1 MHRLND
7 DLADIHN
14 IMRKNI
20 QEVLNRGERVEREF
34 YYSVVVCFHVWVAN
48 MCCVSCITD
57 VSRISSN
64 LADRSKDLKWGAKK
78 LRMQAIY
85 RQYGPIVA
93 IALFVLLV
101 IYIKFF

>member
-1 MHRLND
+1 MD
-7 DLADIHN
+7 WAAA
-14 IMRKNI
+14 
-20 QEVLNRGERVEREF
+20 
-34 YYSVVVCFHVWVAN
+34 VV
-48 MCCVSCITD
+48 D

-78 LRMQAIY
+78 LRLQAMY

-93 IALFVLLV
+93 VVLFVTLV

>member
-1 MHRLND
+1 MLLID
-7 DLADIHN
+7 
-14 IMRKNI
+14 
-20 QEVLNRGERVEREF
+20 VL
-34 YYSVVVCFHVWVAN
+34 S
-48 MCCVSCITD
+48 CVPD

>member
-1 MHRLND
+1 MMSYALLIGSFRS
-7 DLADIHN
+7 A
-14 IMRKNI
+14 
-20 QEVLNRGERVEREF
+20 
-34 YYSVVVCFHVWVAN
+34 
-48 MCCVSCITD
+48 D

-93 IALFVLLV
+93 VALLV
-101 IYIKFF
+101 LFIIYVKFF

>member
-1 MHRLND
+1 MY
-7 DLADIHN
+7 LA
-14 IMRKNI
+14 
-20 QEVLNRGERVEREF
+20 
-34 YYSVVVCFHVWVAN
+34 
-48 MCCVSCITD
+48 D

-93 IALFVLLV
+93 VALLV
-101 IYIKFF
+101 LFIIYVKFF